1 MAYFR
6 RHKYYAGEFISQ
18 RIEGKGEA
26 PKAIISVANV
36 VLYKLPGG
44 NVGVGSFRVHYRKL
58 KRSISLFAK
67 YRNRRGTLNFVTENI
82 KSASNIKSCVTG
94 HVKGEQPLLLIA

>member
-44 NVGVGSFRVHYRKL
+44 NVGVGWFRVHY
-58 KRSISLFAK
+58 
-67 YRNRRGTLNFVTENI
+67 NG
-82 KSASNIKSCVTG
+82 
-94 HVKGEQPLLLIA
+94 